1 MSPGRGSRCQNARNV
16 LASLLGRLGLSRPE
30 LRGWVAYDW
39 ANSVFM
45 TSVIQ
50 IFQSYFPTVL
60 AVSLAKAEA
69 SARFYAAT
77 TIAAVVVA
85 VLGPFFGALADF
97 SGTRKRI
104 MGISIGIGVGATLG
118 LALVGPGQWIS
129 GLIWY
134 SLGNIAIAM
143 SFIFYDSLLPHV
155 ARAEEVDLI
164 SSAGYAF
171 GYLSGGLVLAL
182 NLLWIS
188 NPHAWGFADG
198 GSAVRASFAFAGIWW
213 AAFSIPLFRNV
224 PEPPASGEQGRA
236 SRSVAAAVVGTVR
249 SLAATFRD
257 LKRYREAL
265 LMMVAFLIYNDG
277 INTVIRVGATYGT
290 EIGVPQSKLL
300 LAILAVQFIGL
311 PFAYFYSHLATRVGT
326 RNAIYLSLGAYI
338 CICALGYV
346 MTETWQ
352 FFLLAFLIGTS
363 QGGAQALSRSLFAS
377 LIPKEKSSE
386 FFGFYGVGDRFAGIL
401 GPSLFLVAVTV
412 TGSSRAGLIGLGL
425 FFVIGAVI
433 LSRVDIDGGRAFAAA
448 ASTRSA
454 AFS

>member
-1 MSPGRGSRCQNARNV
+1 
-16 LASLLGRLGLSRPE
+16 
-30 LRGWVAYDW
+30 
-39 ANSVFM
+39 M
-45 TSVIQ
+45 TSVMQ
-50 IFQSYFPTVL
+50 VFQSYFPTVL
-60 AVSLAKAEA
+60 AVSLGKAES

-77 TIAAVVVA
+77 TIAALVVA
-85 VLGPFFGALADF
+85 VLGPFFGAMADF

-104 MGISIGIGVGATLG
+104 MSIAIGIGVGATLG
-118 LALVGPGQWIS
+118 LALVGPGQWVS

-143 SFIFYDSLLPHV
+143 SFILYDSLLPHV
-155 ARAEEVDLI
+155 ARAEEVDLV

-188 NPHAWGFADG
+188 NPHAWGFSDG
-198 GSAVRASFAFAGIWW
+198 GSAVRASFAFAGVWW
-213 AAFSIPLFRNV
+213 AVFSIPLFRNV
-224 PEPPASGEQGRA
+224 PEPPASGDGRGT
-236 SRSVAAAVVGTVR
+236 SRSFSAAISGTVR
-249 SLAATFRD
+249 SLLATFRD

-277 INTVIRVGATYGT
+277 VNTVIRVGATYGT
-290 EIGVPQSKLL
+290 EIGVPQSSLL

-311 PFAYFYSHLATRVGT
+311 PFAFFYSHLAARIGT
-326 RNAIYLSLGAYI
+326 RKAIYISLVAYL
-338 CICALGYV
+338 CICGLGFV

-386 FFGFYGVGDRFAGIL
+386 FFGFYGVGDRFSGIM
-401 GPSLFLVAVTV
+401 GPALFWVAVTV
-412 TGSSRAGLIGLGL
+412 TGSSRAGLLGLAL
-425 FFVIGAVI
+425 FFVVGAFL
-433 LSRVDIDGGRAFAAA
+433 LSRVDIERGRALAVAGPE
-448 ASTRSA
+448 
-454 AFS
+454 